1 MDVKND
7 EEILMKIEN
16 GDKSCLE
23 GDLSYLDSLEKTT
36 RMI

>member
-1 MDVKND
+1 MNVKND

-23 GDLSYLDSLEKTT
+23 GDLSYLDSLEEKT
-36 RMI
+36 RII